1 MNYLRFNLKRI
12 IVLIA
17 VLTINIIGLF
27 TTKADAQQA
36 YPTLHKTIKIEGQDI
51 FYREAGPEG
60 APTILLLHGFP
71 TSSHMF
77 RNLIPALADKY
88 HLVAP
93 DYPGYGNS
101 SMPKVD
107 EFEYTFDHMAEIIEK
122 FIGKLGIQKYSLY
135 LMDYG
140 APVGFRL
147 AVAHPERVDALI
159 IQNGNA
165 YDEGLDNNFWEPIK
179 AYWKSRKAYNKGLD
193 NAWWKNVKAAYKK
206 ETMANEEALR
216 FLFTIGATK
225 WQYTNGIRNTETI
238 SPDTWNEDQRLLDR
252 PGNQEIQLQL
262 FYSYGSNPP
271 LYPQWQAY
279 FRKYQPP
286 TLIVWGKNDEIFPA
300 AGAHPYKR
308 DLKNLEFHLLD
319 TGHFALEEDGQV
331 IADYMRQFLST
342 HVIAL
347 AEAEF
352 SQEILVKFKVGVEDS
367 QVNAMQ
373 AEIGLQQIK
382 TIPELNLRVFKITSK
397 KSLQEVIQACQK
409 MSFVEYAEPNQQYRT
424 QK

>member
-1 MNYLRFNLKRI
+1 MSYFKFDLKRI
-12 IVLIA
+12 IVVI
-17 VLTINIIGLF
+17 TIMLVA
-27 TTKADAQQA
+27 TTGMQQA
-36 YPTLHKTIKIEGQDI
+36 LVAETKVKSNPTYYRTVKVNGQDI
-51 FYREAGPEG
+51 FYREAGPKN

-77 RNLIPALADKY
+77 RNLIPALSDQF

-101 SMPKVD
+101 SMPPVNEFDYSFDNLAKVM
-107 EFEYTFDHMAEIIEK
+107 EG
-122 FIGKLGIQKYSLY
+122 FIQKIGLKKYSLY

-140 APVGFRL
+140 APVGFRI
-147 AVAHPERVDALI
+147 AVNHPERVQTLI

-165 YDEGLDNNFWEPIK
+165 YDEGIDNNFWEPIK
-179 AYWKSRKAYNKGLD
+179 AYWKSRSAHNQGLD
-193 NAWWKNVKAAYKK
+193 NDFWKNVKAAYKK
-206 ETMANEEALR
+206 PAMSNEDALR

-271 LYPQWQAY
+271 LYPKWQAY

-300 AGAHPYKR
+300 AGAYPYKK
-308 DLKNLEFHLLD
+308 DLKNIEFNLLD
-319 TGHFALEEDGQV
+319 TGHFALEEDGEV
-331 IADYMRQFLST
+331 IADHIRSFMNKNVTS
-342 HVIAL
+342 
-347 AEAEF
+347 
-352 SQEILVKFKVGVEDS
+352 
-367 QVNAMQ
+367 VN
-373 AEIGLQQIK
+373 
-382 TIPELNLRVFKITSK
+382 
-397 KSLQEVIQACQK
+397 
-409 MSFVEYAEPNQQYRT
+409 
-424 QK
+424 